1 MYRDIHIDPRWFRR
15 MNHTGGAAFILY
27 YLFPKK
33 IIFGIPREILLIL
46 LIIFPIST
54 ELNRLI
60 RKRDFIGLH
69 AREEGKIASYMW
81 FAVCS
86 GALML
91 FLPQKIAAPC
101 IVSAALIDP
110 VLGELKRFGRIT
122 AILLAIGA
130 SFLIFSAFEYSIMLA
145 LVAAIVGVIAEYP
158 NLKFLDDDVLMQIVP
173 AIIIGIIIIME
184 VSFFEPFP
192 ENLIEPINW
201 WLF

>member
-1 MYRDIHIDPRWFRR
+1 